1 MREQSVEDERHDV
14 KRERLEART
23 TTEIKALL
31 QHAADLEGRSL
42 SDFVVD
48 SARQHAEDVIRR
60 HEVMRLSARDS
71 LIFAEAILNPQ
82 PPTSALRA
90 AFARYREEVV
100 ER

>member
-1 MREQSVEDERHDV
+1 MGKHTLEEEQRET
-14 KRERLEART
+14 KRERLEARIT
-23 TTEIKALL
+23 SDVKALL

-82 PPTSALRA
+82 PPTASLRA
-90 AFARYREEVV
+90 AFTRYREEVV